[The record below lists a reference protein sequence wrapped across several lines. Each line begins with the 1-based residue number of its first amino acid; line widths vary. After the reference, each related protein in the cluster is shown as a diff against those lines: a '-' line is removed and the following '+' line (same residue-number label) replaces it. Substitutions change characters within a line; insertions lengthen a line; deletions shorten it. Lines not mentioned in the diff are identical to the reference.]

1 VSGLGPVGAQETAD
15 IRDAGGAPSATPPP
29 GGPTR
34 IGKYE
39 VVALL
44 GRGGMGAVYRGF
56 DPVLEREVALKVM
69 LPQIADDPEQ
79 KLRFEREARAVA
91 RLAHPSVV
99 TVYDLGYHTDG
110 SPYIVMELL
119 KGHDLSTILRGGAA
133 LSVER
138 STSIVLQ
145 VLDGL
150 GLAHKRG
157 IVHRD
162 VKPPNIFVT
171 DAETVK
177 IMDFGIARFTS
188 TAATSSGMVIG
199 TAAYMSPEQV
209 RGEAVDGRSDLF
221 STGIVLC
228 ELLTGR
234 RPFQSETAVAT
245 MYRIANDEPVIE
257 APGQPLLEALLP
269 VLRRALAK
277 KVEDRYPTASEFAED
292 LRDSLE
298 RAAAARDG
306 AGVAESEETAAVPP
320 PRAPAALPQPAV
332 APTDPEKARANASG
346 IFALLREIYT
356 GSKSG
361 HLHFS
366 VGQRRKSLRILQG
379 RIIHGASDVDGEHL
393 GDILVRYGLMD
404 QASLERAVAVV
415 LKERRRLGAVL
426 PELGILGRDKVEEA
440 VGLHVREILFSALD
454 SPDASFSFEE
464 VSEGALEGD
473 LVCPLSTGE
482 VILEATRRIQDPEL
496 VKGILGDMGRKLEL
510 SPDPLLRS
518 QRINLTPTDG
528 FVLSRID
535 GTLSAREVVELI
547 PLPAEDTERSL
558 FSLLCT
564 GVVGYAS
571 ETTGRRTASRTAPTP
586 VPRSAQPPLAAPT
599 PRPREARA
607 PLPPR
612 TAPPPSPPPSAGTV
626 PEAARGGS
634 GDEQRKARSTKE
646 IRRLILDLHAKLCR
660 DHFEVLG
667 LERSASETEIK
678 EAYAGFARVL
688 HPDAC
693 RDPAL
698 ADLRDRRIAVFARL
712 SEAYDTLRNPE
723 SRARY
728 QLIGRPSKTRAPA
741 PPAPTAP
748 PAEPTPPPPAVGPVA
763 APATVPPE
771 PEALPLDLL
780 QHPERVVQF
789 AEALF
794 QDAKYWDAIG
804 QLEGVI
810 PRLREPV
817 RSQARVLLA
826 RAYLKNPL
834 WTKRAALV
842 LQRAVEANPRHA
854 EAYLLLG
861 KIYSNAH
868 LLARARA
875 MYKKALE
882 LEPDN
887 SRARYGLKAVE
898 SERR

>member
-1 VSGLGPVGAQETAD
+1 VEVEEEDTVNGPEPMGAQETAE
-15 IRDAGGAPSATPPP
+15 IVWGGAPPPASSAA
-29 GGPTR
+29 GPTR

-119 KGHDLSTILRGGAA
+119 TGHDLATLLKSGTSIG
-133 LSVER
+133 VER
-138 STSIVLQ
+138 STWIVLQ
-145 VLDGL
+145 VLEGL
-150 GLAHKRG
+150 GLAHQRG

-162 VKPPNIFVT
+162 IKPPNIFIT
-171 DAETVK
+171 DGEAVK

-188 TAATSSGMVIG
+188 TLATSSGMVMG

-209 RGEAVDGRSDLF
+209 RGEPVDGRSDLF

-234 RPFQSETAVAT
+234 RPFQSESAMAT

-257 APGQPLLEALLP
+257 AAGQPQIEALLP

-277 KVEDRYPTASEFAED
+277 RVDERYPSAAEFAAH
-292 LRDSLE
+292 LQLSLE
-298 RAAAARDG
+298 RLGPAAGDARRAGSADTVAMPAPHPPAAPPP
-306 AGVAESEETAAVPP
+306 GVATTS
-320 PRAPAALPQPAV
+320 
-332 APTDPEKARANASG
+332 PEKARANASG

-366 VGQRRKSLRILQG
+366 VGQGRKSLRILQG

-393 GDILVRYGLMD
+393 GDMLVRYGLLD
-404 QASLERAVAVV
+404 QTSLERAVAVV

-426 PELGILGRDKVEEA
+426 PELGILERDKVEQA

-454 SPDASFSFEE
+454 SPAVSFSFEE
-464 VSEGALEGD
+464 VTASELESD

-518 QRINLTPTDG
+518 QSINLTPTDG

-535 GTLSAREVVELI
+535 GTLSAREVVDLI

-564 GVVGYAS
+564 GVVGYAP
-571 ETTGRRTASRTAPTP
+571 ETTGRRSANRTTPAPE
-586 VPRSAQPPLAAPT
+586 PRSPEPPVAAP
-599 PRPREARA
+599 
-607 PLPPR
+607 
-612 TAPPPSPPPSAGTV
+612 PPPSPEARTPLPPKTPPPPPPSSS
-626 PEAARGGS
+626 AAPRAATR
-634 GDEQRKARSTKE
+634 DERKKASTKE
-646 IRRLILDLHAKLCR
+646 IRRLILELHAKLHR
-660 DHFEVLG
+660 DHFDVLG
-667 LERSASETEIK
+667 IDRSASETEIR
-678 EAYAGFARVL
+678 EAYAGFAKVL

-698 ADLRDRRIAVFARL
+698 ADLRERRIAVFARL
-712 SEAYDTLRNPE
+712 SEAYDTLRDPE

-728 QLIGRPSKTRAPA
+728 QLTCRPPKAPVSA
-741 PPAPTAP
+741 PSPALTAP
-748 PAEPTPPPPAVGPVA
+748 PSEPTTPPPAA
-763 APATVPPE
+763 APASDSSGSGATPS
-771 PEALPLDLL
+771 LDLR
-780 QHPERVVQF
+780 QHPERVIRF

-794 QDAKYWDAIG
+794 RDAKYWEAIG
-804 QLEGVI
+804 QLEGAI
-810 PRLREPV
+810 PRLGEPL
-817 RSQARVLLA
+817 RSEARVLLA
-826 RAYLKNPL
+826 RAYLKNPN
-834 WTKRAALV
+834 WTRRAALV
-842 LQRAVEANPRHA
+842 LQRAVDANPRHI

-861 KIYSNAH
+861 KIYADAR
-868 LLARARA
+868 LRARARA
-875 MYKKALE
+875 MYRKALE
-882 LEPDN
+882 LDPTN

-898 SERR
+898 SASG